1 LLICRFGVL
10 KEEAMS
16 EPNGDKV
23 VSVHDLDVGEKVS
36 IAGAETPLKD
46 LDAPEETKEKRK
58 KAPREKKKE
67 IVHGGGAER
76 AKKKEVKKESGL
88 GLTFKKEEN
97 FGDWYSDLVV
107 RGEMIEY
114 YDVSG
119 CYILR
124 PWSYAIWESIKDFF
138 DKEIKKMGIENTYF
152 PLFVSEKALTKEKN
166 HVEGFA
172 PEVFLPLHLT

>member
-1 LLICRFGVL
+1 MIYDLLLLWIWFCHALSNHTQNPF
-10 KEEAMS
+10 
-16 EPNGDKV
+16 
-23 VSVHDLDVGEKVS
+23 HGEF
-36 IAGAETPLKD
+36 A
-46 LDAPEETKEKRK
+46 
-58 KAPREKKKE
+58 
-67 IVHGGGAER
+67 

-88 GLTFKKEEN
+88 GLAFKKEEN

-124 PWSYAIWESIKDFF
+124 PWSYAIWEFIKDFF

-172 PEVFLPLHLT
+172 PEVYFPLMSFY